1 MVLCHHT
8 CIIVLWKTNMVS
20 LRVQFELLE
29 NVAIFRLKPILCIDL
44 DHVLFLKKMTALSS
58 LH

>member
-1 MVLCHHT
+1 MEKP
-8 CIIVLWKTNMVS
+8 IWYPS
-20 LRVQFELLE
+20 EYSFELLE

-58 LH
+58 LHQRANSA